1 MGLTA
6 ETSRNASKKESGI
19 YADWECGEILVA
31 FAGNPNVGKSTLFN
45 LLTGMHQHT
54 GNWTGKTVENAYGEY
69 RHRGKR
75 VVVADLPGTYSLMA
89 HSPEEVV
96 ARDFI
101 CFGCGETGQK
111 PDVTVVVV
119 DATNTEH
126 GLNLVLQTREIT
138 GRVVVCMNLM
148 DEARKKK
155 IEIDINGLSD
165 CLGVPVVATEANS
178 GRGLTMLTDAIYRV
192 ASCPETENEV
202 LYHMPYPSAI
212 EKAAC
217 KLQEDMKNDTLLPG
231 RWFALRVLEENES
244 FTSSYKNRCGEGEWW
259 PDEKAVAA
267 AREELGQYRESS
279 TLQEAI
285 VETIIREAEKITA
298 ATVKTSSKSNRSL
311 FIDRML
317 TSRLVG
323 IPLMLILL
331 AVILWITI
339 SGANYPSSLL
349 SELMSVIEEWL
360 AGLMDGIGAPLWLT
374 DLLAHGVFRT
384 VGWVV
389 SVMLPPMAVFFP
401 LFTLLEDLGYL
412 PRVAFN
418 LDHAF
423 QKCGASGKNAL
434 TMCMGFGCNACG
446 VMGCR
451 IINSE
456 RERLIGILTNNF
468 VPCNGRFPTIIAI
481 ITMFFAAGFSGAA
494 QSIISALL
502 LFGVIGLGIFMTFLS
517 SKFLTKTVLRG
528 VPSSFTLELPPLRKP
543 KIGSVIVRSILDRT
557 IFVLGRAVAVAAPAG
572 FIIWIFANISVGE
585 TSLLQF
591 VSSGLDPFAR
601 LFGLDGVILLAFLLG
616 FPANE
621 IVFPIIIM
629 AYLSEGTMI
638 SMTDTGSLF
647 LLLTENGWTWVT
659 ALCTMLFSLMH
670 FPCGTTCATIY
681 KETRS
686 IKWTAWA
693 IFLPTITG
701 LLSCFLVANIARL
714 FGMLL

>member
-19 YADWECGEILVA
+19 YADKERGEILVA

-119 DATNTEH
+119 DATNAEH

-138 GRVVVCMNLM
+138 SRVVVCMNLM

-155 IEIDINGLSD
+155 MEIDINGLSD
-165 CLGVPVVATEANS
+165 FLGVPVVATEANS

-192 ASCPETENEV
+192 ATCSELGAGE
-202 LYHMPYPSAI
+202 YRMPYPEAI

-217 KLQEDMKNDTLLPG
+217 KLQENMKHDMLLPG
-231 RWFALRVLEENES
+231 RWFALRVLEDNES
-244 FTSSYKNRCGEGEWW
+244 FKSSYKIRCGGGESW
-259 PDEKAVAA
+259 PDENAVTAA
-267 AREELGQYRESS
+267 QAELGQYREPSI
-279 TLQEAI
+279 LQEAI

-298 ATVKTSSKSNRSL
+298 ATVKTAPKSNRSL

-323 IPLMLILL
+323 IPLMLLLL

-349 SELMSVIEEWL
+349 SELMAVIEKWL
-360 AGLMDGIGAPLWLT
+360 AGFMDSVGSPLWLT
-374 DLLAHGVFRT
+374 DLLVYGIFRT

-418 LDHAF
+418 LDHVF

-502 LFGVIGLGIFMTFLS
+502 LLGVIGLGIFMTFLTS
-517 SKFLTKTVLRG
+517 RFLTKTVLRG
-528 VPSSFTLELPPLRKP
+528 VPSSFSLELPPLRKP
-543 KIGSVIVRSILDRT
+543 KIGSVIVRSIFDRT
-557 IFVLGRAVAVAAPAG
+557 VFVLGRAVAVAAPAG
-572 FIIWIFANISVGE
+572 LIIWIFANISVGE

-601 LFGLDGVILLAFLLG
+601 IFGLDGVILLAFLLG

-686 IKWTAWA
+686 VKWTVWA
-693 IFLPTITG
+693 ILLPTITG
-701 LLSCFLVANIARL
+701 LLSCFLVANAARF
-714 FGMLL
+714 FGILI

>member
-19 YADWECGEILVA
+19 YADKERGEILVA

-119 DATNTEH
+119 DATNAEH

-155 IEIDINGLSD
+155 MEIDINGLSD
-165 CLGVPVVATEANS
+165 FLGVPVVATEANS

-192 ASCPETENEV
+192 ATCSELGAGE
-202 LYHMPYPSAI
+202 YRMPYPEAI

-217 KLQEDMKNDTLLPG
+217 KLQENMKHNMLLPG
-231 RWFALRVLEENES
+231 RWFALRVLEDNES
-244 FTSSYKNRCGEGEWW
+244 FKSSYKIRCGEGESW
-259 PDEKAVAA
+259 PDENAVTA
-267 AREELGQYRESS
+267 ARAELGQYREPSI
-279 TLQEAI
+279 LQEAI

-298 ATVKTSSKSNRSL
+298 ATVKTAPKSNRSL

-323 IPLMLILL
+323 IPLMLLLL

-349 SELMSVIEEWL
+349 SELMAVIEKWL
-360 AGLMDGIGAPLWLT
+360 AGFMDSVGSPLWLT
-374 DLLAHGVFRT
+374 DLLVYGIFRT

-502 LFGVIGLGIFMTFLS
+502 LLGVIGLGIFMTFLTS
-517 SKFLTKTVLRG
+517 RFLTKTVLRG
-528 VPSSFTLELPPLRKP
+528 VPSSFSLELPPLRKP
-543 KIGSVIVRSILDRT
+543 KIGSVIVRSIFDRT
-557 IFVLGRAVAVAAPAG
+557 VFVLGRAVAVAAPAG
-572 FIIWIFANISVGE
+572 LIIWIFANISVGE

-601 LFGLDGVILLAFLLG
+601 IFGLDGVILLAFLLG

-686 IKWTAWA
+686 VKWTVWA
-693 IFLPTITG
+693 ILLPTITG
-701 LLSCFLVANIARL
+701 LLSCFLVANAARL
-714 FGMLL
+714 FGILI